1 MNRRTWKH
9 EEAQTPVLARM
20 AATRAEL
27 VSTSQLAKSAVGEN
41 RTARQISP
49 NVGPIFLRTPNA
61 ALLALMLVGAV
72 VIGPRQIL
80 VASTFRAGLTA
91 WITKTAQ
98 AFVNGQI

>member
-1 MNRRTWKH
+1 MNRRTRKH
-9 EEAQTPVLARM
+9 KEAQSAVLARM

-27 VSTSQLAKSAVGEN
+27 VCIGQLAKSAAGEN
-41 RTARQISP
+41 RPARQISP

-72 VIGPRQIL
+72 VSGPRQIL
-80 VASTFRAGLTA
+80 VTSFRAGLTA